1 MAFHVPVAHE
11 ELFDRVERQFRLLLS
26 KHVVTGITEI
36 DFNKWLSNFYT
47 EEDKYLAARLLENL
61 TFRSQEMVGSAIA
74 HILQCILPGELRRV
88 GLRIE
93 SVDEFIQDVTS
104 GRAQKFVRFVEV
116 EGGDEPGKSG
126 AVLVRELH
134 RLGSVH
140 KALLCKVD
148 AIKHLPGSVKCLV
161 FVDDMLGTGTQFVTF
176 AEESALAAEAAK
188 RKLIY
193 CPLAAYADGL
203 LELARACPWL
213 VVCPVEVFGPSH
225 RFFRSEQERP
235 EVWAI
240 DGVNLITDV
249 RDYMASWH
257 RRAGISPNK
266 YCLELVIGFNHATP
280 NNTLPVMY
288 WDKSWHRLLV
298 R

>member
-193 CPLAAYADGL
+193 CPD
-203 LELARACPWL
+203 RKS
-213 VVCPVEVFGPSH
+213 VV
-225 RFFRSEQERP
+225 
-235 EVWAI
+235 
-240 DGVNLITDV
+240 
-249 RDYMASWH
+249 
-257 RRAGISPNK
+257 
-266 YCLELVIGFNHATP
+266 
-280 NNTLPVMY
+280 
-288 WDKSWHRLLV
+288 
-298 R
+298 